1 MRSNGVS
8 DDFHP
13 GDIAST
19 QEIKHRHAPRRMRFH
34 TAKRGADPV
43 LTRVMIVAVLFIL
56 IALFLCLAM
65 WLSTLGPFVGGPMV
79 LPGIVFSLGA

>member
-1 MRSNGVS
+1 MRSSGVS

-19 QEIKHRHAPRRMRFH
+19 QEIKHRHAPRRMKFH

-43 LTRVMIVAVLFIL
+43 FTRIMIAALLFIL
-56 IALFLCLAM
+56 AALFSCLAM
-65 WLSTLGPFVGGPMV
+65 WLSTLGPFTGAPMV
-79 LPGIVFSLGA
+79 LPGIVFSL